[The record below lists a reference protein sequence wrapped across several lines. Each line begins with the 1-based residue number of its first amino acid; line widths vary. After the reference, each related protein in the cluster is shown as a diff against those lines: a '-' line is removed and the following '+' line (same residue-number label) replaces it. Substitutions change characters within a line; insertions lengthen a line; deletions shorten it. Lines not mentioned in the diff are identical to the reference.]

1 MKRFN
6 RILIGILPILLSGC
20 YSASF
25 IEFDGLQPAEVV
37 VPATVHS
44 LTVVARFDLDSTA
57 RITAKELN
65 RLSGYNRDSAM
76 SKQMVLG
83 CSDALVESPRF
94 ELFYPVLRRDLIGD
108 FTDPSTKIPWDKIA
122 ALAGDP
128 PKDGVLLLEKAVV
141 EDTLTHAVLGGWLN
155 SYQYTVFTK
164 SYWRLYRLNDFQS
177 NLFTYSDTITFDIEA
192 PLEFISDP
200 GKRLDMI
207 REAMYES
214 GTRTAR
220 RLAPW
225 WTSFDRYY
233 FPLSSFEGNKSQVML
248 QNGQWQEAA
257 EYWRPY
263 TESSKK
269 RIAAKAC
276 FNMALTCEMANNIP
290 TALEWIRQ
298 SEILGMNLYYISVYR
313 TALNRRK
320 AETVKLDEQMK

>member
-6 RILIGILPILLSGC
+6 RFLICLLPILLSGC
-20 YSASF
+20 YSASM

-44 LTVVARFDLDSTA
+44 LTVVGRFDLDSTA
-57 RITAKELN
+57 RMTAKALN
-65 RLSGYNRDSAM
+65 QLSVFNRDSAV

-83 CSDALVESPRF
+83 CSDVLVESPRF
-94 ELFYPVLRRDLIGD
+94 ELFYPVLHRDLIGD
-108 FTDPSTKIPWDKIA
+108 YTDPSTKIPWDKIA

-128 PKDGVLLLEKAVV
+128 PKDGVLLLEKTVV
-141 EDTLTHAVLGGWLN
+141 ADTLIHVVLGGWLN
-155 SYQYTVFTK
+155 SYQYSVFTK

-177 NLFTYSDTITFDIEA
+177 NLFTYTDTIAYDIDA
-192 PLEFISDP
+192 PLEFIADP

-207 REAMYES
+207 KEAMYES
-214 GTRTAR
+214 GSRTAR

-225 WTSFDRYY
+225 WTSFERYY
-233 FPLSSFEGNKSQVML
+233 FDLNTFEVSECGKML
-248 QNGQWQEAA
+248 KKGQWREAA
-257 EYWRPY
+257 EIWRQY
-263 TESSKK
+263 TESHKK
-269 RIAAKAC
+269 RAAAKAC

-290 TALEWIRQ
+290 AALEWLRQ
-298 SEILGMNLYYISVYR
+298 SEIMGMNEYYISEYR